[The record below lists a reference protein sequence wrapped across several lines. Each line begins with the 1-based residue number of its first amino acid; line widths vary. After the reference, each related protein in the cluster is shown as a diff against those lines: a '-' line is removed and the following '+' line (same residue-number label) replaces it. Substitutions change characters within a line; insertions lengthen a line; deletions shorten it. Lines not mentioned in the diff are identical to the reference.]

1 MPRSPAFRAAVSL
14 RAACVLLA
22 QTQQP
27 PFEMSQK
34 DEPAIFKARVNLVAV
49 PVVVR
54 DRQGKAIGTLKQD
67 DFQLFDRG
75 KPQYIAR
82 FSVEKAGTRVIKP
95 IEIEAADPTLKG
107 LEGKPV
113 EVADGFTAF
122 LFDDVHI
129 TFGDLVHARDAA
141 RRHVEKSLKVSERFA
156 IFTTSGQTDLDFTDD
171 REQLDATMLKLR

>member
-1 MPRSPAFRAAVSL
+1 MFKISSAVLVCLTAA
-14 RAACVLLA
+14 A

-27 PFEMSQK
+27 AAEMAQK

-54 DRQGKAIGTLKQD
+54 DKQGKALGRLTKE

-82 FSVEKAGTRVIKP
+82 FSMEKAGTRVINP
-95 IEIEAADPTLKG
+95 IVIESADPTVKG

-129 TFGDLVHARDAA
+129 EFGNLVQARDAA
-141 RRHVEKSLKVSERFA
+141 
-156 IFTTSGQTDLDFTDD
+156 
-171 REQLDATMLKLR
+171 